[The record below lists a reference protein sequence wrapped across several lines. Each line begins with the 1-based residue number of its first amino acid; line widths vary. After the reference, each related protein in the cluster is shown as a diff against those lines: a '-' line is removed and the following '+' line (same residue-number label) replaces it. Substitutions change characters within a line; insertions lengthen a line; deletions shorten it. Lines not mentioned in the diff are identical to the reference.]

1 MTGTLTDAILQKYN
15 QAVAL
20 CAATDNKV
28 STETSIREGQVSSLQ
43 DRVHA
48 LEVSRDEMAAELIA
62 KETKITEQKDR
73 IDVLVSQLTQLG
85 VDAGI

>member
-1 MTGTLTDAILQKYN
+1 M
-15 QAVAL
+15 
-20 CAATDNKV
+20 
-28 STETSIREGQVSSLQ
+28 SSLQ